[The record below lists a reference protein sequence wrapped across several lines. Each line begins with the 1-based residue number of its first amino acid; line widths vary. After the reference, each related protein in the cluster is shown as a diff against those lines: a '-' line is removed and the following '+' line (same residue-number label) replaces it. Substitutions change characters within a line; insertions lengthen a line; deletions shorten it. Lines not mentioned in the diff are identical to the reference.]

1 MIKKIFDKEMLY
13 KSLDKATDIYSEK
26 IRALAEAYGMERDFC
41 SFYMQTGGT
50 VISDYYKSAVVA
62 NCGKRAGDRLAELME
77 FLTCGIFRKAILP
90 YTSFDISNTDANISK
105 LYLMKYAGGVLETDE
120 TDKEILETDF
130 SISDIYEIAS
140 DGFDID
146 FNKWYTDTS
155 HMVRH
160 GISRLYAL
168 GKNACAVKMFSSSGI
183 TYLSYVA
190 TRESERGKGLATRL
204 LQSICSSEL
213 KVGSTAYVLCE
224 PKLKG
229 FYEHAG
235 FVFEDEAA
243 EITI

>member
-1 MIKKIFDKEMLY
+1 MIKKTFDKELLY
-13 KSLDKATDIYSEK
+13 KYLDKNRDIYSEK

-41 SFYMQTGGT
+41 SFYIQTGGT

-77 FLTCGIFRKAILP
+77 FLTCGIFRKVILP
-90 YTSFDISNTDANISK
+90 YTPFDISNTDANISR
-105 LYLMKYAGGVLETDE
+105 LCLMRYAGGVREHDE
-120 TDKEILETDF
+120 TDKEILESDF

-183 TYLSYVA
+183 TYFSYVA

-204 LQSICSSEL
+204 LQSICSAEL
-213 KVGSTAYVLCE
+213 QAGNTSYVLCG
-224 PKLKG
+224 PGLKG
-229 FYEHAG
+229 FYENVG
-235 FVFEDEAA
+235 FVQEDEAA